1 MGIDPPETP
10 DIASSTDDYARRFAG
25 PVGAYLL
32 AVQNRAILELLAPRS
47 GGTILDVGGGHA
59 QLCGPLLDAG
69 YAVTVL
75 GSDASCFDRVHRL
88 YGGRVRCVEG
98 DLLAPPFPE
107 QSFDAVVSIR
117 MLAHIEDAEGFI
129 AGLCR
134 TARHSV
140 LVDYPEV
147 FSINALTPLLYGLKK
162 KFEGNTRTFRLYRA
176 AWLKTAF
183 AAQGFG
189 QPTAHGQFFWP
200 MVLHRVLARPRFSQ
214 ILETPPRALGLTGL
228 FGSPICLRM
237 NRL

>member
-1 MGIDPPETP
+1 MGIETP

-25 PVGAYLL
+25 PTGAYLL
-32 AVQNRAILELLAPRS
+32 AVQNQAILKLLSPWR
-47 GGTILDVGGGHA
+47 GGTVLDVGGGHA

-69 YAVTVL
+69 YTVTVL
-75 GSDASCFDRVHRL
+75 GSDESCFERVHRL
-88 YGGRVRCVEG
+88 YGEQVRCVTG
-98 DLLAPPFPE
+98 DLLAPSFPE
-107 QSFDAVVSIR
+107 QTFDVVVSIR

-129 AGLCR
+129 TGLCR

-140 LVDYPEV
+140 IIDYPEV
-147 FSINALTPLLYGLKK
+147 FSINALAPLLYGLKK

-189 QPTAHGQFFWP
+189 HPTAHGQFFWP
-200 MVLHRVLARPRFSQ
+200 MVLHRALTRPRLSQ
-214 ILETPPRALGLTGL
+214 ALEAPPRVLGLTGL

-237 NRL
+237 RRL